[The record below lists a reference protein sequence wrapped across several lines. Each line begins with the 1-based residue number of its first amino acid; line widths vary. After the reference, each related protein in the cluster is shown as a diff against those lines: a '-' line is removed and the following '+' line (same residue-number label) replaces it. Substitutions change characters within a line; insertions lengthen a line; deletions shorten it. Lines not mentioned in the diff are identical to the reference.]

1 MAQDRETQIKQPT
14 RSSGW
19 EALFVETPGRSTG
32 SWLIVVSTFPD
43 VTIQWFLETTPH
55 LQWPHRSG
63 LAPDS
68 LFSPAIGRGTWSL
81 VHIYLSGTDIM
92 PSQGDCQPTNTMF
105 RMLHHDDVGRTEREP
120 AVSIHNCCVQ
130 HIQANIGAFVQ
141 RKQHLWGRRPVSR
154 CSHRRKRTS
163 SITCPEQSR
172 LCNRVFM
179 TPPGNSGHGL
189 PLA

>member
-1 MAQDRETQIKQPT
+1 MLKLQA
-14 RSSGW
+14 GLL
-19 EALFVETPGRSTG
+19 AHG
-32 SWLIVVSTFPD
+32 SWLLSTFPD

-81 VHIYLSGTDIM
+81 VHIYLSDSDIM
-92 PSQGDCQPTNTMF
+92 PSQGDCQYTNTMF

-141 RKQHLWGRRPVSR
+141 RKQHLWGRLPVSR

-163 SITCPEQSR
+163 GITGPAFPGRLSSPAPRPGPPAGTPRRRSR
-172 LCNRVFM
+172 SLF
-179 TPPGNSGHGL
+179 
-189 PLA
+189 PLV